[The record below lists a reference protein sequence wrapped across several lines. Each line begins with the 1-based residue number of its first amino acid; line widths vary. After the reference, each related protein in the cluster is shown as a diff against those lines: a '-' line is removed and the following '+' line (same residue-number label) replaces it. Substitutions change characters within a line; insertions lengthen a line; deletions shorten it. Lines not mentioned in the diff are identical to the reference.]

1 MSLAEERCEPCH
13 VAQEPLAK
21 EEAAT
26 LHRQL
31 GVAWTLKEAS
41 IEREFTFDDFE
52 EAMDFVNDVAAIAED
67 EEHHPDIHIYYNK
80 VTLELS
86 THNIGGLSRNDFVV
100 AAKID
105 QLV

>member
-13 VAQEPLAK
+13 VAQEPLPK
-21 EEAAT
+21 GEAT
-26 LHRQL
+26 KLHRQL
-31 GVAWTLKEAS
+31 GGAWTLKEAS
-41 IEREFTFDDFE
+41 LEREFAFDDFE